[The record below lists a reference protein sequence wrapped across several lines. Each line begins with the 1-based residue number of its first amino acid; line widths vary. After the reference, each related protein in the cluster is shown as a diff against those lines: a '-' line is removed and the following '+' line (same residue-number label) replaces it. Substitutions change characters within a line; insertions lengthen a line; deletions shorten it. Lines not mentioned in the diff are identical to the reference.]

1 MILCHLAALTAVV
14 NICHDFS
21 RVRMAMKKKNAGI
34 LGAVSLLSISVRKHN
49 VSDTNENYFSISS
62 KVSGRKGWETS
73 QNSSWLVTGHLLW
86 VVGTVFKST
95 SCIISS
101 VNGSYGM
108 LWMQL
113 FLPSVKPEYCALAI
127 CGWGIDKIS
136 KHIEWLSLPQHLTLC
151 SKFPSAAQWYLS
163 EFIAVNGEW
172 SWAPQSWAAEH
183 LFFFS
188 ACGSVLISFF

>member
-1 MILCHLAALTAVV
+1 MISAEWEWQWKRKMLAFWEQSAYFQSVWGNTMFQTL
-14 NICHDFS
+14 
-21 RVRMAMKKKNAGI
+21 MKI
-34 LGAVSLLSISVRKHN
+34 ISAYPLK
-49 VSDTNENYFSISS
+49 FQISS
-62 KVSGRKGWETS
+62 KVSGRKGWEPS
-73 QNSSWLVTGHLLW
+73 QNSSWLVTGHLVW

-113 FLPSVKPEYCALAI
+113 FLPPVKPEYCALAI

-136 KHIEWLSLPQHLTLC
+136 KHMEWLSLPQHLTLC

-188 ACGSVLISFF
+188 VCGSVLISFF